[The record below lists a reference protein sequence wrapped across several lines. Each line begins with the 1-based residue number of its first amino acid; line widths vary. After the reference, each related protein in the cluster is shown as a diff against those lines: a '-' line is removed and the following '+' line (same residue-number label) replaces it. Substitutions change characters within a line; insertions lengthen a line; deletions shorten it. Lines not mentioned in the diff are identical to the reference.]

1 MSTEKEHFKEMLEV
15 VQSQGVKLLEFYA
28 FLKHKGLGD
37 EFLEYRAL
45 QRKEMAKLDE
55 AK

>member
-1 MSTEKEHFKEMLEV
+1 MSTEKEYFKEILEV
-15 VQSQGVKLLEFYA
+15 AQSQGVKLLEFYA

-45 QRKEMAKLDE
+45 LRKQMAKPGED
-55 AK
+55 K